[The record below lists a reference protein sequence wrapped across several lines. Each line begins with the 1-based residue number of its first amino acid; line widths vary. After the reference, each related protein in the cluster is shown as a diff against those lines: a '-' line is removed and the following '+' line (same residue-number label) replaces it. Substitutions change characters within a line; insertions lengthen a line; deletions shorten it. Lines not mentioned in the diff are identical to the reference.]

1 MTDAPRR
8 APRKAAPSA
17 TAVKKAAAKRAVP
30 PGNDEFVGRLASLA
44 AEARLAPYQVTANL
58 SIEPPDKER
67 ASIIAATQT
76 AYVIARNQLD
86 GLISPLEDPDA
97 EDGILRDEQGQPV
110 LPTVDAK
117 LLEQLRN
124 VVEDAA
130 QQYDKALFGDAYDA
144 VVERF
149 KTEQGVVWNA
159 FYNDVTDYFLPTP
172 KNGKCP
178 TCGHVADA
186 DAEGNDDE
194 SSTSSSTTGTT

>member
-1 MTDAPRR
+1 M
-8 APRKAAPSA
+8 SFW
-17 TAVKKAAAKRAVP
+17 AV
-30 PGNDEFVGRLASLA
+30 NWA
-44 AEARLAPYQVTANL
+44 AEAKLPPYEVTANL
-58 SIEPPDKER
+58 SIEAPDKER

-86 GLISPLEDPDA
+86 ALIQPLPDPEA
-97 EDGILRDEQGQPV
+97 KDGILRDEQGQPV
-110 LPTVDAK
+110 LPEVDTK
-117 LLEQLRN
+117 LLDQLAK

-130 QQYDKALFGDAYDA
+130 EQYDRALFGDAYEA

-159 FYNDVTDYFLPTP
+159 FYNDVTDYFLPAP

-178 TCGHVADA
+178 TCGNVADA